1 MRFKR
6 LEIFFELLQYITSR
20 GVLIYDFRM
29 LTAELAPFH
38 HCLILSGLWLYKR
51 LLVPVGIV

>member
-6 LEIFFELLQYITSR
+6 LEILFELLQDITSG
-20 GVLIYDFRM
+20 GVAIHDFRM

-38 HCLILSGLWLYKR
+38 HRLILSGLWL
-51 LLVPVGIV
+51 